1 MSWLPP
7 WVGSLATAVWV
18 RGPDGR
24 LRYLNGHA
32 ESLLGRPV
40 AACIGKRCHEVVA
53 GTDEAGRP
61 FCEAS
66 CSLVQR
72 ARRGRD
78 IAPAL
83 LGLASPGAESRWIQ
97 VLAIPIR
104 GPDGSGPWLVHCAL
118 PADRA
123 HRIGDFV
130 KRVASR
136 SQHVGEPGG
145 VALLLSP
152 RETEILRLLAEDENL
167 HAIAAR
173 LRVRHVTVRNHVQ
186 HILAKLGAHSILE
199 AVAYFLVSQDEPA
212 S

>member
-1 MSWLPP
+1 MSWLPS
-7 WVGSLATAVWV
+7 WVGSLVAAVWV

-24 LRYLNGHA
+24 IRYLNGHA
-32 ESLLGRPV
+32 ESLLGRST

-53 GTDEAGRP
+53 GRDESGRP

-78 IAPAL
+78 LAPAL
-83 LGLASPGAESRWIQ
+83 LRLGPAGAEPRWIQ

-104 GPDGSGPWLVHCAL
+104 APDGSGPWLVHCAL
-118 PADRA
+118 AADRA
-123 HRIGDFV
+123 HRLGSFLN
-130 KRVASR
+130 RVASR
-136 SQHVGEPGG
+136 SPHAATPGG
-145 VALLLSP
+145 VAQLLSG
-152 RETEILRLLAEDENL
+152 RELEILRLLADDENL

-173 LRVRHVTVRNHVQ
+173 LQVRHVTVRNHVQ
-186 HILAKLGAHSILE
+186 HILTKLGAHSILE
-199 AVAYFLVSQDEPA
+199 AVAIYLVTQDEK